1 MNIARL
7 SRTTAST
14 VHHNCPKLS
23 SSFRPATVQFP
34 SRYWLSTSP
43 KKPIIHA
50 YFRRSPPLSIHQRSW
65 KCSIVVA
72 IYRFIVAQRNAPVRS
87 PAAPAGRAAGTSAEK
102 VTSLKAGLS
111 TIVIQAVQAPSPPSR
126 TKWRAKCAVMR
137 GLCIF
142 HVASNFLNST
152 KYPRKCI
159 LHKHCIFMQW
169 WF

>member
-1 MNIARL
+1 MEWIGCRKPLCKQGRDVNIARL

-87 PAAPAGRAAGTSAEK
+87 PAGRPSGRNIRRESNVIKSGPKHHRYSGSAGTVATVENQVEGK
-102 VTSLKAGLS
+102 MRCYARFVHLS
-111 TIVIQAVQAPSPPSR
+111 CC
-126 TKWRAKCAVMR
+126 K
-137 GLCIF
+137 
-142 HVASNFLNST
+142 
-152 KYPRKCI
+152 
-159 LHKHCIFMQW
+159 
-169 WF
+169 